1 MRNFLLFFSLMAIA
15 AGYVSS
21 LQAADNIAS
30 PHFDLL
36 GSARV
41 ISGSP
46 SLPVSVHLP
55 DAAGLEVVE
64 ITSLDTGQVILA
76 LALTEV
82 QYGHHDIM
90 LSASAAA
97 QLGISGNGGR
107 VRVRRA
113 VASPQDI
120 AQLQAG
126 KPATPR
132 LSSPPAMLAA
142 LRQRF
147 DAGDHVL
154 AAAEPSP
161 DAPQWMPQTS
171 PPFSAPPTAAGPLE
185 IVAPIPKLPTDQS
198 FAETTG
204 LYVQVAALSDKA
216 RANKLANTLNDIAA
230 PRLSSTGNM
239 TRVQIGPFNSM
250 TDAQQALAEV
260 RARGYVDARILHI
273 P

>member
-1 MRNFLLFFSLMAIA
+1 MRNFLLFFSLMIIA
-15 AGYVSS
+15 SGYASS

-36 GSARV
+36 GSAHV
-41 ISGSP
+41 TSGSLSSP
-46 SLPVSVHLP
+46 ISVSLP

-64 ITSLDTGQVILA
+64 ITSLDSGQVILA
-76 LALTEV
+76 LPLAEV

-132 LSSPPAMLAA
+132 LSAPPTMLAA

-154 AAAEPSP
+154 LAAEPSP
-161 DAPQWMPQTS
+161 DASQPMPQTS
-171 PPFSAPPTAAGPLE
+171 PPFPAPSSTAGPLE
-185 IVAPIPKLPTDQS
+185 MVTSIPQLPTDQS
-198 FAETTG
+198 FDETTG
-204 LYVQVAALSDKA
+204 LYVQVAALGDKA
-216 RANKLANTLNDIAA
+216 RANKLANALKDIAT
-230 PRLSSTGNM
+230 PRLSSTGNI